1 MKSQLCID
9 IERAIDKELHT
20 PKDFEYL
27 RERIYE
33 RLHLLVSSTTL
44 KRIWGYLDDNVQ
56 TRQGTFDILATRTI
70 STKGQNIR
78 TKFKVLWSCHEK

>member
-33 RLHLLVSSTTL
+33 RLHLLVNSTTL

-56 TRQGTFDILATRTI
+56 T
-70 STKGQNIR
+70 
-78 TKFKVLWSCHEK
+78 